1 MHKEPGFWEGLNT
14 VVTGHAGLIGQSLTK
29 ELVQL
34 GADVTG
40 FDLKK
45 HDNIMNYSAVL
56 KAVTGADSVFHL
68 AAQSMVDTA
77 RSDPYEAWRV
87 NVMGTLNVIEAC
99 REAKVKSIAVATS
112 NHVYGVNRGR
122 VAEDANLNDL
132 DTYSATK
139 IAVDYMSRSYSHVYG
154 TPIVVI
160 RNTNCFAAHDPHQRH
175 IVPYSI
181 GCFLEGVQ
189 PTLTSDGTTKK
200 SYLHSE
206 DVAGAYLAA
215 SQYVIEHPRS
225 HHVFNV
231 SDEPISTID
240 LVRTIAEVMQV
251 KADPVIGLTHVGHDE
266 ELDSTLIRKVVG
278 WKPKYT
284 LRQAI
289 AVTAD
294 KMALMR

>member
-1 MHKEPGFWEGLNT
+1 MSFWEGLNT

-29 ELVQL
+29 ELEEQ
-34 GADVTG
+34 GAEVTG
-40 FDLKK
+40 FDLRN
-45 HDNIMNYSAVL
+45 HDDIMDYSAVL

-68 AAQSMVDTA
+68 AAQSMVDEA
-77 RSDPYEAWRV
+77 RTKPYDAWRV
-87 NVMGTLNVIEAC
+87 NLMGTLNVIEAC
-99 REAKVKSIAVATS
+99 REAKVKSVAIATS
-112 NHVYGVNRGR
+112 NHVYGVNRGK
-122 VAEDANLNDL
+122 VVEDSQLTDL

-139 IAVDYMSRSYSHVYG
+139 IAADYLGRSYNHVYG
-154 TPIVVI
+154 TPVVII

-181 GCFLEGVQ
+181 GCFLDGVQ

-240 LVRTIAEVMQV
+240 LVRTIADVMKV
-251 KADPVIGLTHVGHDE
+251 KADPIIGTNHVGHDE

-284 LRQAI
+284 LREAI
-289 AVTAD
+289 AITAD
-294 KMALMR
+294 QMALMR

>member
-1 MHKEPGFWEGLNT
+1 MSFWEGLNT

-29 ELVQL
+29 ELEEQ
-34 GADVTG
+34 GAQVTG
-40 FDLKK
+40 FDLRN
-45 HDNIMNYSAVL
+45 HDDIMNYSAVL
-56 KAVTGADSVFHL
+56 KAVTDADSVFHL
-68 AAQSMVDTA
+68 AAQSMVDEA
-77 RSDPYEAWRV
+77 RTKPYDAWRV
-87 NVMGTLNVIEAC
+87 NLMGTLNVIEAC
-99 REAKVKSIAVATS
+99 REAKVKSVAIATS
-112 NHVYGVNRGR
+112 NHVYGVNRGK
-122 VAEDANLNDL
+122 VVEDSQLTDL

-139 IAVDYMSRSYSHVYG
+139 IAADYLGRSYNHVYG
-154 TPIVVI
+154 TPVVII

-181 GCFLEGVQ
+181 GCFLDGVQ

-240 LVRTIAEVMQV
+240 LVRTIADVMKV
-251 KADPVIGLTHVGHDE
+251 KADPIIGTNHVGHDE

-284 LRQAI
+284 LREAI

-294 KMALMR
+294 QMALMR

>member
-1 MHKEPGFWEGLNT
+1 
-14 VVTGHAGLIGQSLTK
+14 
-29 ELVQL
+29 
-34 GADVTG
+34 
-40 FDLKK
+40 
-45 HDNIMNYSAVL
+45 
-56 KAVTGADSVFHL
+56 
-68 AAQSMVDTA
+68 
-77 RSDPYEAWRV
+77 
-87 NVMGTLNVIEAC
+87 
-99 REAKVKSIAVATS
+99 
-112 NHVYGVNRGR
+112 
-122 VAEDANLNDL
+122 
-132 DTYSATK
+132 
-139 IAVDYMSRSYSHVYG
+139 MSRSYSHVYG

-215 SQYVIEHPRS
+215 SQYVIENPRS
-225 HHVFNV
+225 YHVFNV
-231 SDEPISTID
+231 SDKPISTID
-240 LVRTIAEVMQV
+240 LVRTIAEVMKV
-251 KADPVIGLTHVGHDE
+251 KANPVIGMTHVGHDE
-266 ELDSTLIRKVVG
+266 ELDSSLIRRVAG

>member
-1 MHKEPGFWEGLNT
+1 MSFWEGLNT

-29 ELVQL
+29 ELEEQ
-34 GADVTG
+34 GAQVTG
-40 FDLKK
+40 FDLRN
-45 HDNIMNYSAVL
+45 HDDIMNYSAVL

-68 AAQSMVDTA
+68 AAQSMVDEA
-77 RSDPYEAWRV
+77 RTKPYDAWRV
-87 NVMGTLNVIEAC
+87 NLMGTLNVIEAC
-99 REAKVKSIAVATS
+99 REAKVKSVAIATS
-112 NHVYGVNRGR
+112 NHVYGVNRGK
-122 VAEDANLNDL
+122 VVEDSPLTDL

-139 IAVDYMSRSYSHVYG
+139 IAADYLGRSYNHVYG
-154 TPIVVI
+154 TPVVII

-181 GCFLEGVQ
+181 GCFLDGGQ

-206 DVAGAYLAA
+206 DIAGAYLAA

-240 LVRTIAEVMQV
+240 LVRTIADVMQV
-251 KADPVIGLTHVGHDE
+251 RADPVIGTNHVGHDE

-284 LRQAI
+284 LREAI
-289 AVTAD
+289 AITAD
-294 KMALMR
+294 QMALMR